1 MSSSQKCIQ
10 IACVRHYIHVLPTI
24 FFFCHRTSIDKAPR
38 PSISNV
44 IWILS
49 SVTVCQ
55 LNQLFSNSEAA
66 MLFTQVFWFCSW
78 HSSHIY
84 EGSWTIWL
92 HFVLKTFIASSILP
106 WNAHLEKD
114 FNNPCDCPF
123 LKLDKKMRQEIY
135 LTSGEREGEVV
146 NLKCAASKGVHH
158 VTAAEVFVEILAIY
172 CTNSK
177 KSRSIT

>member
-1 MSSSQKCIQ
+1 MSSSQKCKQ

-49 SVTVCQ
+49 SDTVCQ

-66 MLFTQVFWFCSW
+66 MLFTQVLWFCSW

-123 LKLDKKMRQEIY
+123 LRLDKKMRQEIY

-158 VTAAEVFVEILAIY
+158 VTAAEVFVETLISIIQIL
-172 CTNSK
+172 
-177 KSRSIT
+177 